1 MKPDFIAPDAFADD
15 LAALHEPG
23 VIAALCEDDR
33 ATATIDLEHDR
44 ASRPPASPSATPRW
58 CCGGE
63 GTGGVVV

>member
-1 MKPDFIAPDAFADD
+1 VKPDFIAPDAFADD

-23 VIAALCEDDR
+23 VIAALCEDERHGDNR
-33 ATATIDLEHDR
+33 PGARPRE
-44 ASRPPASPSATPRW
+44 PPAGQPIRYPRW